1 MLIGLDISSSIVGVS
16 IFNDD
21 NTLFDLRNIDLR
33 KIDSFF
39 KKADYVRARLQDIKC
54 EITSLT
60 KKVNIISVEECAQ
73 SFRKGFSSAQTLS
86 TLARFNGVVSQIA
99 YEIFCVEPLYY
110 NVVSSRKSLGIKLDK
125 SGEIDTKE
133 QIVAWVSLQEP
144 TFKWPTRILSKGK
157 NVGTQIYEVYCYD
170 MADAYV
176 IGKIAVQKN
185 AENNNG
191 KA

>member
-1 MLIGLDISSSIVGVS
+1 MILGLDISSSIVGIA

-21 NTLFDLRNIDLR
+21 KTLNDLKYVDLR
-33 KIDSFF
+33 KIESFF
-39 KKADYVRARLQDIKC
+39 KKADYVRAKLEDLRC
-54 EITSLT
+54 ELGQQAITT
-60 KKVNIISVEECAQ
+60 ISIEECAQ

-99 YEIFCVEPLYY
+99 YETFKVEPLYY

-133 QIVAWVSLQEP
+133 QIVAWVSKQEP
-144 TFKWPTRILSKGK
+144 QWIWPTKIISRGK
-157 NVGTQIYEVYCYD
+157 NAGSQIHETFCYD

-176 IGKIAVQKN
+176 IGKVALNEKCN
-185 AENNNG
+185 
-191 KA
+191 KL

>member
-1 MLIGLDISSSIVGVS
+1 MILGLDISSSIVGVS
-16 IFNDD
+16 VFNDD
-21 NTLFDLRNIDLR
+21 DTLYDLRNIDLR

-54 EITSLT
+54 ELLSQGLCVSL
-60 KKVNIISVEECAQ
+60 ISVEECAQ

-110 NVVSSRKSLGIKLDK
+110 NVVSTRKSLGIKLDK

-133 QIVAWVSLQEP
+133 QIVAWVAKEEP
-144 TFKWPTRILSKGK
+144 AFNWPTRIISKGK
-157 NVGTQIYEVYCYD
+157 NVGNKIFEVYCYD

-176 IGKIAVQKN
+176 IGKIAAKKY
-185 AENNNG
+185 AENNNR

>member
-1 MLIGLDISSSIVGVS
+1 MILGLDISSSIVGIA

-21 NTLFDLRNIDLR
+21 KTLYNLKYVDLR

-39 KKADYVRARLQDIKC
+39 KKADYVRAKLEDLRC
-54 EITSLT
+54 ELNNEKIT
-60 KKVNIISVEECAQ
+60 IISIEECAQ

-86 TLARFNGVVSQIA
+86 TLARFNGVISQIA
-99 YEIFCVEPLYY
+99 YETFKVEPLYY

-133 QIVAWVSLQEP
+133 QIVSWVSSQEP
-144 TFKWPTRILSKGK
+144 QWTWPTKTLTRGK
-157 NVGTQIYEVYCYD
+157 NAGSTIHETFCYD

-176 IGKIAVQKN
+176 IGKVALYDNDKN
-185 AENNNG
+185 ES
-191 KA
+191 